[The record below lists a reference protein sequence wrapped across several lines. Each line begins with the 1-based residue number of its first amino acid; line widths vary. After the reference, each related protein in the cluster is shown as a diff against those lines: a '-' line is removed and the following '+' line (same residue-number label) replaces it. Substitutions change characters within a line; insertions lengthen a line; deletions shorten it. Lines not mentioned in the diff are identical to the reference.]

1 MTEHWY
7 LQVAQFLERGGPL
20 MWILAG
26 FSLVIWTGLLEHL
39 LYLRESVP
47 QLSRTAGELG
57 QCAPGARSERL
68 RRMVLS
74 QARSRLER
82 SLPIWRTLVT
92 LCPLLGLIGT
102 VLGMIEVFDSIAV
115 LGTAD
120 PRALS
125 NGISRAVL
133 TTMAGLMIA
142 LPGLYLVNF
151 VERRVQGVMHRL
163 ALASTPGGERR

>member
-7 LQVAQFLERGGPL
+7 LQVVLFLERGGPV

-26 FSLVIWTGLLEHL
+26 VSLVIWTGLLEHL
-39 LYLRESVP
+39 FYLRETLPS
-47 QLSRTAGELG
+47 LSRKARELG
-57 QCAPGARSERL
+57 QSLPGTRSERL

-74 QARSRLER
+74 QSRARLER

-92 LCPLLGLIGT
+92 LCPLLGLMGT
-102 VLGMIEVFDSIAV
+102 VLGMIQVFDSIAV

-125 NGISRAVL
+125 TGISQAVL

-151 VERRVQGVMHRL
+151 VERRIRGIVHRL
-163 ALASTPGGERR
+163 AVESTPAGEQR